1 LGEPQFIE
9 IFHGFE
15 IITIKTEGTKM
26 NQKKLFIVTMAITLV
41 LSFAVTAAPLWS
53 ASKEEIKQKKA
64 DIRKMAKET
73 LARLYKVEPSAKK
86 AISKSAGYAVF
97 SNFGTKI
104 LFAGGGSGKG
114 VVYDNKTKKET
125 FMKMIEVQAG
135 LGLGV
140 KTFKLVWVFENQTDV
155 NKFINSG
162 WEFGGQTSAAAKL
175 DDQGGAFTGAM
186 SVSPGIWLYQLTD
199 EGLALELT
207 GKGTKYYKDDELN

>member
-1 LGEPQFIE
+1 
-9 IFHGFE
+9 
-15 IITIKTEGTKM
+15 M
-26 NQKKLFIVTMAITLV
+26 NHKKSFIVTTAITLV
-41 LSFAVTAAPLWS
+41 LSFAVTATPLWS
-53 ASKEEIKQKKA
+53 AIKEEIKQKKA

-73 LARLYKVEPSAKK
+73 LSRLYKVQPLAKK

-104 LFAGGGSGKG
+104 FIAGGGSGKG

-135 LGLGV
+135 LGFGV
-140 KTFKLVWVFENQTDV
+140 KKFKLVWVFENHTDLDE
-155 NKFINSG
+155 FINSG

-175 DDQGGAFTGAM
+175 GDQGGAFSGAM

-207 GKGTKYYKDDELN
+207 GKGTKYYKDDQLN

>member
-1 LGEPQFIE
+1 
-9 IFHGFE
+9 
-15 IITIKTEGTKM
+15 M
-26 NQKKLFIVTMAITLV
+26 NQKKLFVLTMTITFV
-41 LSFAVTAAPLWS
+41 LSFAVTVTPLWS

-64 DIRKMAKET
+64 DIQKMAKET
-73 LARLYKVEPSAKK
+73 LSRLYKVQPSAKK
-86 AISKSAGYAVF
+86 AISKSSGYAVF

-104 LFAGGGSGKG
+104 FFAGGGSGKG
-114 VVYDNKTKKET
+114 VVYDKKTKKET

-135 LGLGV
+135 LGMGI
-140 KTFKLVWVFENQTDV
+140 KKFKLVWVFENHTDV

-175 DDQGGAFTGAM
+175 GDQGGAFAGAM